1 MKTDTLKKSLL
12 DYAIKGKLTARF
24 RRENNGLN
32 AFNEIN
38 TYNEA
43 IKEKRKNLEKELKKC
58 EKELKLEKDKD
69 KKAFFKSQIQML
81 KKELTKCKEI
91 TPLFCQESRF
101 FANAQNDKKA
111 CHTAST
117 CHTDLECSEREVSKN
132 TESQLVIL
140 SECEKS
146 NTESKR
152 DFSFATQT
160 QNAVSLEND
169 NAQTPPFEIPNSWA
183 WVKLGDI
190 CEITMGQSPEQNQF
204 IDFSPTAQND
214 KKACHTERSE
224 VSYFEFH
231 QGKILFGE
239 KFIEKSNIF
248 VKGAVKVANTN
259 SILLCVR
266 APVGIV
272 NITQR
277 KIAIGRGLCA
287 LKSEFCNNDLL
298 YFILQSMQTYFEKK
312 ATGSTFKAINIDI
325 VKQTLIPLPPLKE
338 QQEIVKKLDLLV
350 SLANDFAITKEN
362 LKRI

>member
-12 DYAIKGKLTARF
+12 DYAIKGSLTAKF
-24 RRENNGLN
+24 RRENTGLN
-32 AFNEIN
+32 AFDELEI
-38 TYNEA
+38 YNEA
-43 IKEKRKNLEKELKKC
+43 IKEKRKDLEKELKKC
-58 EKELKLEKDKD
+58 EKEFKLEKDKEQ
-69 KKAFFKSQIQML
+69 KALFKSQIQML

-91 TPLFCQESRF
+91 TPL
-101 FANAQNDKKA
+101 N
-111 CHTAST
+111 ST
-117 CHTDLECSEREVSKN
+117 E
-132 TESQLVIL
+132 
-140 SECEKS
+140 
-146 NTESKR
+146 
-152 DFSFATQT
+152 A
-160 QNAVSLEND
+160 
-169 NAQTPPFEIPNSWA
+169 PFTIPNSWA

-312 ATGSTFKAINIDI
+312 GDRFY
-325 VKQTLIPLPPLKE
+325 
-338 QQEIVKKLDLLV
+338 
-350 SLANDFAITKEN
+350 F
-362 LKRI
+362 

>member
-1 MKTDTLKKSLL
+1 
-12 DYAIKGKLTARF
+12 
-24 RRENNGLN
+24 
-32 AFNEIN
+32 
-38 TYNEA
+38 
-43 IKEKRKNLEKELKKC
+43 
-58 EKELKLEKDKD
+58 
-69 KKAFFKSQIQML
+69 ML

-91 TPLFCQESRF
+91 TPL
-101 FANAQNDKKA
+101 N
-111 CHTAST
+111 
-117 CHTDLECSEREVSKN
+117 
-132 TESQLVIL
+132 L
-140 SECEKS
+140 SEAP
-146 NTESKR
+146 
-152 DFSFATQT
+152 FA
-160 QNAVSLEND
+160 
-169 NAQTPPFEIPNSWA
+169 IPNSWA

-214 KKACHTERSE
+214 KRACHTERSE

-325 VKQTLIPLPPLKE
+325 VKQTLIPLPPLYE
-338 QQEIVKKLDLLV
+338 QQEITQTLDTLFTLKKGLRR
-350 SLANDFAITKEN
+350 E
-362 LKRI
+362 

>member
-1 MKTDTLKKSLL
+1 MLKLALEGSLSKGYRRASPTLC
-12 DYAIKGKLTARF
+12 
-24 RRENNGLN
+24 
-32 AFNEIN
+32 AFDEIS
-38 TYNEA
+38 TYNDK
-43 IKEKRKNLEKELKKC
+43 IKEKRKKLEKKLKIC
-58 EKELKLEKDKD
+58 EKEFKLEKDKD
-69 KKAFFKSQIQML
+69 KKALVKSQIQML

-91 TPLFCQESRF
+91 TPL
-101 FANAQNDKKA
+101 N
-111 CHTAST
+111 
-117 CHTDLECSEREVSKN
+117 
-132 TESQLVIL
+132 L
-140 SECEKS
+140 SEAP
-146 NTESKR
+146 
-152 DFSFATQT
+152 FA
-160 QNAVSLEND
+160 
-169 NAQTPPFEIPNSWA
+169 IPNSWA

-214 KKACHTERSE
+214 KRACHTERSE

-325 VKQTLIPLPPLKE
+325 VKQTLIPLPPLYE
-338 QQEIVKKLDLLV
+338 QQEITQTLDTLFTLKKGLRR
-350 SLANDFAITKEN
+350 E
-362 LKRI
+362 